1 MVIRKAF
8 PQIYEL
14 EHPKDGRFWMVSTR
28 SKRWNMKGRRYFG
41 SKKLAEKYA
50 QEIEEQLLNYGRPP
64 EIPKEKI
71 VLAERFEGLTTK
83 LAKFGRTP
91 EDAVE
96 HFTRHLSNEAIRQAK
111 PFVRELAD
119 QWEKYKRADKTVTPR
134 YLNEVHSQ
142 ILFIKCKLGD
152 LKLDDIK
159 RNDIDLLLKGLDVSN
174 NTRRKHRLFIG
185 MFFKWAI
192 DEGHVTTNPATGIKF
207 KSEEYQGRWYSPE
220 QTKKLLRYV
229 VETNKDLVGYFA
241 LATFAGLRP
250 TEVARVQWEDFNE
263 KTSQLLVRKG
273 KTPARHVDLEP
284 TALAWLKYHRDNTA
298 KDSPFVTVT
307 NLENRMKVI
316 RTAVFNGGWIQD
328 GLRHGFGTYYKAL
341 TKDIEKVA
349 DQMGN
354 SVAVVK
360 RHYARAIPA
369 DECREFWA
377 LTPAIVLADESAKK
391 ESAPTS
397 QAVGAAALTPTTNQS
412 SVPTQHLPT
421 TPLSSA
427 APSEAS

>member
-1 MVIRKAF
+1 MVIRSTF
-8 PQIYEL
+8 PQIYQL
-14 EHPKDGRFWMVSTR
+14 EHPKDGWFWVVSTR
-28 SKRWNMKGRRYFG
+28 SKKWNMTGRRYFG

-50 QEIEEQLLNYGRPP
+50 QDIEEQLLNYGRPT
-64 EIPKEKI
+64 EVPKEKI
-71 VLAERFEGLTTK
+71 VLAERFERLTTK
-83 LAKFGRTP
+83 LVDFGRTP

-96 HFTRHLSNEAIRQAK
+96 YFTRHLSNEAIRQAK

-142 ILFIKCKLGD
+142 ILFIKRKLGD
-152 LKLDDIK
+152 LKPDDIK

-192 DEGHVTTNPATGIKF
+192 DEGHIATNPATGIKF

-229 VETNKDLVGYFA
+229 VETNMDLVGYFA
-241 LATFAGLRP
+241 LAIFAGLRP
-250 TEVARVQWEDFNE
+250 TEGTRVQWDDFNE
-263 KTSQLLVRKG
+263 KTHQLLVRKG
-273 KTPARHVDLEP
+273 KTAARHVDLEP
-284 TALAWLKYHRDNTA
+284 VALAWIKYHRDNTT
-298 KDSPFVTVT
+298 KDGPFVNVT

-316 RTAVFNGGWIQD
+316 RKAVFNGEWIQD

-369 DECREFWA
+369 DECQVFWA
-377 LTPAIVLADESAKK
+377 LTPAVVLVDEPAKK
-391 ESAPTS
+391 ESAPTG
-397 QAVGAAALTPTTNQS
+397 QAVGTAALTPTTIQS
-412 SVPTQHLPT
+412 SIPTQHLPP
-421 TPLSSA
+421 TP
-427 APSEAS
+427 

>member
-1 MVIRKAF
+1 MVIRKTF
-8 PQIYEL
+8 PQIYQL
-14 EHPKDGRFWMVSTR
+14 EHPKDGWFWMVSTR
-28 SKRWNMKGRRYFG
+28 SKKWNMTGRRYFG

-50 QEIEEQLLNYGRPP
+50 QDIEEQLLNYGRPP

-152 LKLDDIK
+152 LKPDDIK

-185 MFFKWAI
+185 MFFKWVI
-192 DEGHVTTNPATGIKF
+192 DEGHIATNPATGIKF
-207 KSEEYQGRWYSPE
+207 KSEEYQGRSYSPK

-263 KTSQLLVRKG
+263 KTSQLFVRKG

-369 DECREFWA
+369 DECQEFWA
-377 LTPAIVLADESAKK
+377 LTPAIVLADEPAKNR
-391 ESAPTS
+391 PP
-397 QAVGAAALTPTTNQS
+397 LPPMFPTT
-412 SVPTQHLPT
+412 TQ
-421 TPLSSA
+421 
-427 APSEAS
+427 PS